1 VAVRPVSRRR
11 PFLKLLVMRADDERR
26 HDSRYRPVVPPAVP
40 RAVLHHRVA
49 GAEADDRAVVQ
60 LGNTQPGVSC
70 RTPRSVE
77 LHHPV
82 KIAMAP
88 VFVMHV
94 SADQV
99 VGVAIMGQARV
110 AAAFTVLVT
119 LLMGVTDVVMLGFAI
134 QLE

>member
-1 VAVRPVSRRR
+1 
-11 PFLKLLVMRADDERR
+11 
-26 HDSRYRPVVPPAVP
+26 
-40 RAVLHHRVA
+40 
-49 GAEADDRAVVQ
+49 
-60 LGNTQPGVSC
+60 
-70 RTPRSVE
+70 
-77 LHHPV
+77 
-82 KIAMAP
+82 MAP